1 MAKFFGEL
9 GYADGTVET
18 VAGVFREQIVERQYF
33 GDILQ
38 NIRNLRDGQYVNSD
52 ISVNNRISVV
62 ADAYAVEHFHAIRYV
77 KWAGARWIVDS
88 VTVQAPRLILELGG
102 VYNGETPETT

>member
-1 MAKFFGEL
+1 MARFFGEL
-9 GYADGTVET
+9 GYADDSVET
-18 VAGVFREQIVERQYF
+18 APGVFTEQIVERQYM

-38 NIRNLRDGQYVNSD
+38 NIRSLRDGNYVNSD

-62 ADAYAVEHFHAIRYV
+62 ADAYADEHFHAIRYV

-88 VTVQAPRLILELGG
+88 VTVQRPRLILELGG
-102 VYNGETPETT
+102 VYNGPTPTAA